1 MPDSLGSVTSLL
13 LLGFLLGLRHATDAD
28 HVVAVTTIVSGQR
41 ALRGSAVIGAFWG
54 IGHTLTVLAVGGAI
68 ILFGVVIPPRLG
80 LTMEFAVG
88 LMLVALGVLSL
99 TGTGRVIR
107 EAALSRGGSTDAASP
122 HQHPGMSTLGHRH
135 AHVHGDYVHTHW
147 HGHDGR
153 DHGHGEEQTPLARLD
168 RRFGSAVLYH
178 GLRPLLIGVVHGLA
192 GSAAVALL
200 VLTLV
205 PEPVWALA
213 YLLLF
218 GAGTVAGMMLITV
231 LLAAPFAFTS
241 ARLPR
246 FNWQLRVASGLVS
259 FAFGLILVY
268 EIGFMDGGLF
278 TANPAWTPH

>member
-1 MPDSLGSVTSLL
+1 MPESIGSLTSLL
-13 LLGFLLGLRHATDAD
+13 FLGFLLGIRHATDAD
-28 HVVAVTTIVSGQR
+28 HVVAVATIVSRQR

-68 ILFGVVIPPRLG
+68 ILFGVVVPPRLG
-80 LTMEFAVG
+80 LAMEFAVG
-88 LMLVALGVLSL
+88 LMLVALGVLTL

-107 EAALSRGGSTDAASP
+107 EATVARREPGAPHDHAPGASGP
-122 HQHPGMSTLGHRH
+122 HRH
-135 AHVHGDYVHTHW
+135 AHAHGDYVHRHR
-147 HGHDGR
+147 HGHVGE
-153 DHGHGEEQTPLARLD
+153 DHGHSDNQTPLAMLD
-168 RRFGSAVLYH
+168 RRFGGVALYG

-205 PEPVWALA
+205 SEPGWALA

-218 GAGTVAGMMLITV
+218 GVGTVAGMMLITV

-241 ARLPR
+241 ARLPH

-259 FAFGLILVY
+259 FAFGLFLVY

-278 TANPAWTPH
+278 TASPSWDPH